1 MGQVEKP
8 RFGHGRTSEQCY
20 KNFLKNM
27 NFLNMVTH
35 RNESL
40 PSNPLMQVKTF
51 SLFQSKFS
59 LWLAKVLSWGRVKL
73 GLQGRVKLGNSLFS
87 CEIIMSGLMK
97 PTEKFVPFYILAKN
111 KKMFQRVVIAFPW
124 DYPTNYMLWSPKD
137 RVTEGQNST
146 FSKIFSLQFKLTH
159 ITRQK

>member
-1 MGQVEKP
+1 MGQVEES

-59 LWLAKVLSWGRVKL
+59 LWLAKG
-73 GLQGRVKLGNSLFS
+73 
-87 CEIIMSGLMK
+87 
-97 PTEKFVPFYILAKN
+97 FVTGK
-111 KKMFQRVVIAFPW
+111 
-124 DYPTNYMLWSPKD
+124 
-137 RVTEGQNST
+137 
-146 FSKIFSLQFKLTH
+146 SKIRTTGKSK
-159 ITRQK
+159 IR